1 MYAAAARTF
10 PVIISLKSQS
20 SNSLFECCT
29 SLRFLQQLHTKII
42 LCGLHLSSFFCSKLA
57 KFYFDFGQPQYAQQA
72 FDQIPT
78 KNLRSWNTMLSGY
91 LKAKLF
97 SQVLHI
103 YQLFRAENQSLSSY
117 SVVFGIR
124 ACIKLSLKE
133 GRSIHSDAI
142 KFGLETSTYV
152 SPSLINMYQELG
164 SLSDAEKVFK
174 QAPVMIPNVWGLMMK
189 GYSRASMDL
198 QVLESFER
206 MKELG
211 VKLDTCAAVCLARA
225 YSNFAAAKQGCAI
238 HGLCIKSSSMGSNV
252 FLQTS
257 LLDMYVKSGF
267 TDYANKLFGEMPCK
281 DIVSWSTVVGGLA
294 QCGRAYESL
303 RVFEQM
309 LANSIVPNA
318 VTLASVLLACS
329 HLGVLQLGRS
339 IHGYI
344 QRREVELDTVAYTA
358 LLDMYA
364 KCGSIQT
371 ASKVFD
377 QMPTRNVFT
386 WSAMIGGLGI
396 HGAVSRALDL
406 FDQMKSKNMLP
417 NSVTFVSLLSSCS
430 HSGKVKE
437 GREYFSSMT
446 RDYGITATNE
456 HYSCMVDLL
465 GRAGFIEEA
474 VVLIEQMPM
483 QPAPTVWGALLG
495 ACRIHQRLE
504 LAEQVANKI
513 FVLERDLAGTH
524 VLLSNIY
531 GASEKW
537 DMAKKT
543 REVMNQR
550 GLQKKLAFSSIEID
564 KSVYIFSAMDG
575 SRCSDPRIAEVLAV
589 VRFQLEE
596 LGYVLKR

>member
-1 MYAAAARTF
+1 MSAAAARTV
-10 PVIISLKSQS
+10 PVIISLTSQS

-91 LKAKLF
+91 LKAKEF
-97 SQVLHI
+97 SEVLHI

-164 SLSDAEKVFK
+164 SLSDAEK
-174 QAPVMIPNVWGLMMK
+174 
-189 GYSRASMDL
+189 
-198 QVLESFER
+198 VLESFER

-309 LANSIVPNA
+309 LANSFLPNA

-474 VVLIEQMPM
+474 LVLIEQMPM

-495 ACRIHQRLE
+495 ACRIHKRLE

-564 KSVYIFSAMDG
+564 KSVDIFSAMDG